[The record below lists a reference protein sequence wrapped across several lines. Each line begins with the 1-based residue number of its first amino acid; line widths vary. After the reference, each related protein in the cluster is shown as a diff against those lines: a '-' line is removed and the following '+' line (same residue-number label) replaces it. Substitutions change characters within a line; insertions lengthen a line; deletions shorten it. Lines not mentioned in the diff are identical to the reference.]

1 MALLDS
7 LGFGMSTA
15 YADFANYG
23 VLASLQGNAG
33 MAILTGGPLGDNYLY
48 NNNGNWNSNVCGVE
62 RVFPTAAGT
71 FFFGCRFQPLDS
83 NQQIGF
89 MDTGAPN
96 NTGAGGFPQFVLN
109 FNAVTGVISV
119 ISGLHGGSLLAQS
132 PAGSFVSGQWFYL
145 EVGGVI
151 GVSGSVTVRVNGATV
166 IPTTAANTYGSSGQT
181 GASATVGGVA
191 WVGLYNDNANAFIQH
206 MYFCDNSTTQNN
218 NFLGD
223 VRVQS
228 LFPTGPGAT
237 TQFTPVGG
245 ATNWQNA
252 ATVPPAPT
260 VDYNTDGTVGALDN
274 FAIAGLDPSFATIK
288 AINVKTLA
296 LKSSSGTRSM
306 ASTVLSGSTT
316 GTGAS
321 TALGPTGRVVAAIF
335 PTAPATSAAWTTSG
349 VQASKPGYTVSG

>member
-23 VLASLQGNAG
+23 VLASLPGNTN
-33 MAILTGGPLGDNYLY
+33 MVIHTGGPLGDNYLSNY
-48 NNNGNWNSNVCGVE
+48 NTNTNSSVCGAE
-62 RVFPTAAGT
+62 RVFPNAAGT

-96 NTGAGGFPQFVLN
+96 NLGAGGYPQFVLN

-119 ISGLHGGSLLAQS
+119 ISGLHGGTLLAQS
-132 PAGSFVSGQWFYL
+132 PTGAFVSGQWFYL

-151 GVSGSVTVRVNGATV
+151 GASGSVTVRVNGASV
-166 IPTTAANTYGSSGQT
+166 ITAVAVNTYGSSGAP

-191 WVGLYNDNANAFIQH
+191 WVGLYNNYANAFIQH
-206 MYFCDNSTTQNN
+206 MYFCDNSTTENN
-218 NFLGD
+218 TFLGD

-228 LFPTGPGAT
+228 IFPSGPGGT

-252 ATVPPAPT
+252 ATVPPAPGT
-260 VDYNTDGTVGALDN
+260 DYNTDGTVGALDN
-274 FAIAGLDPSFATIK
+274 FAIGGLDPSFSTIK
-288 AINVKTLA
+288 AVSVKTLA
-296 LKSSSGTRSM
+296 LKSSSGTRAV
-306 ASTVLSGSTT
+306 ASTVLSGATT

-321 TALGPTGRVVAAIF
+321 TPLGTTAAVVAAIF
-335 PTAPATSAAWTTSG
+335 PNDPATSAPWTTSG
-349 VQASKPGYTVSG
+349 VQACKPGYTVSA